1 MTFNPFEAMNTG
13 DWSGMKKLA
22 PAVTAVKPAL
32 PPAKPVHAGL
42 KPTPKLSAMT
52 ADSCVKYNSSYKT
65 CGCPDFANRG
75 GSYAGLDGRPACKHM
90 VYMQQNS
97 DIAI

>member
-1 MTFNPFEAMNTG
+1 MKLTGEQLFEMYKTG
-13 DWSGMKKLA
+13 IA

-32 PPAKPVHAGL
+32 SPDKPAHSGL
-42 KPTPKLSAMT
+42 KPTPDVNNKAV
-52 ADSCVKYNSSYKT
+52 ADSCVKYNSSYKS

-75 GSYAGLDGRPACKHM
+75 GSYAGMDGRRACKHM
-90 VYMQQNS
+90 VYRQIHS

>member
-13 DWSGMKKLA
+13 DWSGSKA
-22 PAVTAVKPAL
+22 PNQPATTKRVEKEFIVKPA
-32 PPAKPVHAGL
+32 PHL
-42 KPTPKLSAMT
+42 KPAPKMT
-52 ADSCVKYNSSYKT
+52 AAIADSVVKYNASQT
-65 CGCPDFANRG
+65 DCGCPDRANRG

-90 VYMQQNS
+90 VYCQTNN